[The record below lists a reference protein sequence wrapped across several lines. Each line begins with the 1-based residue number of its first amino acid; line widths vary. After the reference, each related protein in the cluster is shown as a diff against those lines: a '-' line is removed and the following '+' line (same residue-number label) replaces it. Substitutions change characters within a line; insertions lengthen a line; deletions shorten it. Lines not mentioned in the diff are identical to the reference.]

1 MKAVDK
7 NNIEAAKILSP
18 KRKSTTAKSIEQ
30 LALEQLEHFN
40 IDKKSAQGKAL
51 KGLIKNIYSCQTDL
65 KTLWDTSL
73 ACLEGLDKKDK
84 ISFFNAKRF
93 ICFQLAKLLDGLQN
107 PMRKSYQGIVA
118 ENSTKTAKGPYPIFD
133 NVTAIFSAT
142 PVITRTATY
151 LYACTE
157 WIDDAFQGKELLHEI
172 YSRLMN
178 PTSVSLANHIVD
190 LEAGSR
196 ADEYFAWNFNSGMAA
211 IDGILSHLLGYQ
223 DIVIASRN
231 VYGGTH
237 QLLHDWFGKKSNLDI
252 SLEFFD
258 GYTEGE
264 YRKFLKKVKKKYGK
278 QLKAGKHIY
287 TFIESPCNPHGYVL
301 DVEGI
306 CQSSH
311 EEEIDVICDCT
322 VGTPFL
328 TSTLKVDD
336 PMKRPDFVVHSYT
349 KDILGSGTTTAGV
362 VIGRNERMF
371 IAKGDSVTCARYDG
385 KKVKYSWENT
395 LFWNVY
401 YIKGAFLD
409 ADKAFEV
416 LNGMRTM
423 ELRVL
428 RKCISTIVFAKALD
442 SHPLINVK
450 CNALVDNENH
460 SLVDKNYLSLPAPL
474 FTVDM
479 EAALKKGLKMSTFKK
494 FFDSLE
500 PVFGLQ
506 VSLGQMN
513 SVVLCPA
520 LTSHSE
526 LSEKA
531 LKEAGISK
539 TTIRISIGDEDPR
552 ALIAHIIRVAQL
564 TIDEDIKKFSLSF
577 LTAEEIDLLYKTVYL
592 DVHQRHL
599 NELPSLADSM
609 SF

>member
-1 MKAVDK
+1 MKAGDK
-7 NNIEAAKILSP
+7 NNFEAAKVLSP
-18 KRKSTTAKSIEQ
+18 KRKTTTATSIEE
-30 LALEQLEHFN
+30 LAVEQLDHFN
-40 IDKKSAQGKAL
+40 IDKKSDQGKAL
-51 KGLIKNIYSCQTDL
+51 KDLIKNIYSCQGDL
-65 KTLWDTSL
+65 KVLWSTTL

-107 PMRKSYQGIVA
+107 PMRKTYQGIVV

-190 LEAGSR
+190 LEAGER

-211 IDGILSHLLGYQ
+211 IDSILSHLLGYQ
-223 DIVIASRN
+223 DIVIVSRN

-258 GYTEGE
+258 GYTEKE
-264 YRKFLKKVKKKYGK
+264 YRKFLKKTQKKYAK
-278 QLKAGKHIY
+278 QLKSGKHIY

-301 DVEGI
+301 DVAGI
-306 CQSSH
+306 CQASH
-311 EEEIDVICDCT
+311 EQEIDVICDCT

-328 TSTLKVDD
+328 TSTLKIDD
-336 PMKRPDFVVHSYT
+336 PMQRPDFVVHSYT

-371 IAKGDSVTCARYDG
+371 ISKGDSVKCIRYDG
-385 KKVKYSWENT
+385 KETEYSWDNT

-428 RKCISTIVFAKALD
+428 KKCISTIVFAKAMN
-442 SHPLINVK
+442 SHPMINVM
-450 CNALVDNENH
+450 CNALETNENH
-460 SLVDKNYLSLPAPL
+460 KLVKYNYLSLPAPL
-474 FTVDM
+474 FTMDM
-479 EAALKKGLKMSTFKK
+479 EGALKKGLKMSTFKR

-539 TTIRISIGDEDPR
+539 TTIRVSIGDEDPR
-552 ALIAHIIRVAQL
+552 ALIAHIMRVAQL
-564 TIDEDIKKFSLSF
+564 TLDEDIKNFSGQF
-577 LTAEEIDLLYKTVYL
+577 LKAEKIDELYKSVYL
-592 DVHQRHL
+592 DVHQRHI
-599 NELPSLADSM
+599 ESLPSLVDSM
-609 SF
+609 S

>member
-1 MKAVDK
+1 MKAGEK
-7 NNIEAAKILSP
+7 ERFEAVKILSP
-18 KRKSTTAKSIEQ
+18 RRKSTRAKDIEG
-30 LALEQLEHFN
+30 LALEQLSHFN
-40 IDKKSAQGKAL
+40 IDKKSPQGKAL
-51 KGLIKNIYSCQTDL
+51 KGLIKNIYSCQGDL
-65 KTLWDTSL
+65 KALWNTSL
-73 ACLEGLDKKDK
+73 SCLEGLDKKDK

-107 PMRKSYQGIVA
+107 PMRKTYQDIVV
-118 ENSTKTAKGPYPIFD
+118 EDSTKVAKGPYPIFD

-190 LEAGSR
+190 LEAGER
-196 ADEYFAWNFNSGMAA
+196 ANEYFAWNFNSGMAA

-237 QLLHDWFGKKSNLDI
+237 QLLNDWLGKKSNLDI

-258 GYTEGE
+258 GYSEQE
-264 YRKFLKKVKKKYGK
+264 YRKFLKKVQKKYAK
-278 QLKAGKHIY
+278 KLKAGKHIY

-301 DVEGI
+301 DVGGI
-306 CQSSH
+306 CQVSH
-311 EEEIDVICDCT
+311 EQEVDVICDCT

-328 TSTLKVDD
+328 TSTLKAEDA
-336 PMKRPDFVVHSYT
+336 MKRPDFVVHSYT

-371 IAKGDSVTCARYDG
+371 ITKGDSVSCPRYDG
-385 KKVKYSWENT
+385 KTIEYSWEDT

-416 LNGMRTM
+416 LNGMKTM

-428 RKCISTIVFAKALD
+428 RKCISTIVFAKVLN
-442 SHPLINVK
+442 SHPMIHVM
-450 CNALVDNENH
+450 CNALEGNENN
-460 SLVDKNYLSLPAPL
+460 DQIKNNYLSLPAPL
-474 FTVDM
+474 FTIDM
-479 EAALKKGLKMSTFKK
+479 EDALKDGLKISTFKS

-500 PVFGLQ
+500 PIFGLQ

-513 SVVLCPA
+513 TVVLCPA

-552 ALIAHIIRVAQL
+552 ALIAHIMRVAQL
-564 TIDEDIKKFSLSF
+564 TIDDDIKNFSSKFLS
-577 LTAEEIDLLYKTVYL
+577 AKKIDTLYKSTYL
-592 DVHQRHL
+592 DVHQRHI
-599 NELPSLADSM
+599 ESLPSLVDSL
-609 SF
+609 S

>member
-1 MKAVDK
+1 MSKKSSVRFQS
-7 NNIEAAKILSP
+7 AKILSP
-18 KRKSTTAKSIEQ
+18 KRKTSKAKDMSG
-30 LALEQLEHFN
+30 LAAEQLEHFS
-40 IDKKSAQGKAL
+40 ISAGSDHGKAL
-51 KGLIKNIYSCQTDL
+51 TALMKNIYECQADL
-65 KTLWDTSL
+65 SFLWSTTLK
-73 ACLEGLDKKDK
+73 CLEGLNKNDRV
-84 ISFFNAKRF
+84 SFFNAKRF

-107 PMRKSYQGIVA
+107 PMRKTYQGIVE

-133 NVTAIFSAT
+133 NVTAVFSAT

-190 LEAGSR
+190 LEAGER

-211 IDGILSHLLGYQ
+211 IDSILSHLLGYQ

-237 QLLHDWFGKKSNLDI
+237 QLLHDWFGKSSNLDI
-252 SLEFFD
+252 RLEFFD
-258 GYTEGE
+258 AYSEKE
-264 YRKFLKKVKKKYGK
+264 YRQFLKKVQKKYAK
-278 QLKAGKHIY
+278 ELKAGKHIY

-301 DVEGI
+301 DVAGI
-306 CQSSH
+306 SKASH
-311 EEEIDVICDCT
+311 ENEIDVICDCT

-328 TSTLKVDD
+328 TSTLREKD
-336 PMKRPDFVVHSYT
+336 PMARPDFVVHSYT

-371 IAKGDSVTCARYDG
+371 IPKNSTVTSMRYDG
-385 KKVKYSWENT
+385 KECEYSWENT

-428 RKCISTIVFAKALD
+428 RKCISTMVFAEVLNA
-442 SHPLINVK
+442 HPLINVM
-450 CNALVDNENH
+450 CNHLKTNENH
-460 SLVDKNYLSLPAPL
+460 KFVKYNYLSLPAPL
-474 FTVDM
+474 FTINM
-479 EAALKKGLKMSTFKK
+479 EAALGKGLKMETFKR

-500 PVFGLQ
+500 PIFGLQ

-513 SVVLCPA
+513 TVVLCPA

-531 LKEAGISK
+531 LQEAGISK
-539 TTIRISIGDEDPR
+539 TTIRIAIGDEDPR
-552 ALIAHIIRVAQL
+552 ALIAHIIRVSEL
-564 TIDEDIKKFSLSF
+564 TLDKDIKNFSGKFPK
-577 LTAEEIDLLYKTVYL
+577 ADKIDRLYKEIYL
-592 DVHQRHL
+592 SVHENFIDSQ
-599 NELPSLADSM
+599 PSLADSLK
-609 SF
+609 

>member
-1 MKAVDK
+1 MKTGDK
-7 NNIEAAKILSP
+7 ERFESVKILSP
-18 KRKSTTAKSIEQ
+18 KRKTTKAKDVEGLAVEQ
-30 LALEQLEHFN
+30 LSHFN
-40 IDKKSAQGKAL
+40 IDKKSSHGIAL
-51 KGLIKNIYSCQTDL
+51 KSLIKNIYECQGDL
-65 KTLWDTSL
+65 KALWSTSL
-73 ACLEGLDKKDK
+73 NCLEGLDKKDK

-107 PMRKSYQGIVA
+107 PMRKTYQGIVE
-118 ENSTKTAKGPYPIFD
+118 ENSTKVAKGPYPIFD

-190 LEAGSR
+190 LEAGER

-237 QLLHDWFGKKSNLDI
+237 QLLHDWFGKKSNMDI
-252 SLEFFD
+252 RLEFFD
-258 GYTEGE
+258 GYSEKE
-264 YRKFLKKVKKKYGK
+264 YRKFLKKVQKKYSK
-278 QLKAGKHIY
+278 ELKAGKHIY

-306 CQSSH
+306 CQASH

-328 TSTLKVDD
+328 TSTLKNDD

-371 IAKGDSVTCARYDG
+371 ITKGDAISCKRYDG
-385 KKVKYSWENT
+385 KEVEYSWENT

-423 ELRVL
+423 DLRVL
-428 RKCISTIVFAKALD
+428 RKCISTIVFARVLN
-442 SHPLINVK
+442 SHPLINVN
-450 CNALVDNENH
+450 CNALEGNENH
-460 SLVDKNYLSLPAPL
+460 DLVHYNYLSLPAPL

-479 EAALKKGLKMSTFKK
+479 EKALEKGMKMSTFKM

-500 PVFGLQ
+500 PMFGLQ

-513 SVVLCPA
+513 TVVLCPA

-526 LSEKA
+526 LSEQA
-531 LKEAGISK
+531 LQEAGICK
-539 TTIRISIGDEDPR
+539 TTIRISVGDEDPR

-564 TIDEDIKKFSLSF
+564 SIDKDIAGFSSEF
-577 LTAEEIDLLYKTVYL
+577 LEVNEIDSLYKKTYL
-592 DVHQRHL
+592 DIHQKHI
-599 NELPSLADSM
+599 EALPSLADSL
-609 SF
+609 S

>member
-1 MKAVDK
+1 MSKK
-7 NNIEAAKILSP
+7 NSERVESAKILSP
-18 KRKSTTAKSIEQ
+18 KRKTTSASSINELAKEQ
-30 LALEQLEHFN
+30 LKHFSISEKSDHGQALSSLM
-40 IDKKSAQGKAL
+40 
-51 KGLIKNIYSCQTDL
+51 KNIYECQADL
-65 KTLWDTSL
+65 TVLWNTSL
-73 ACLEGLDKKDK
+73 NCLEGLSKNDKV
-84 ISFFNAKRF
+84 SFFNAKRF
-93 ICFQLAKLLDGLQN
+93 ICFQLAKLLDGIQN
-107 PMRKSYQGIVA
+107 PMRKTYQGIV
-118 ENSTKTAKGPYPIFD
+118 EEDSTRTAKGPYPIFD

-190 LEAGSR
+190 LEAGKR

-211 IDGILSHLLGYQ
+211 IDSILSHLLGYQ

-237 QLLHDWFGKKSNLDI
+237 QLLNDWFGKSSNLDI
-252 SLEFFD
+252 KLEFFD
-258 GYTEGE
+258 GYSEKD
-264 YRKFLKKVKKKYGK
+264 YKKFLKKVQKKYAK
-278 QLKAGKHIY
+278 ELKAGKHIY

-301 DVEGI
+301 DVGGI
-306 CQSSH
+306 SRVSH
-311 EEEIDVICDCT
+311 ENEIDVICDCT

-328 TSTLKVDD
+328 TSTLKAED
-336 PMKRPDFVVHSYT
+336 PMERPDFVVHSYT

-371 IAKGDSVTCARYDG
+371 IPKNEKVCSTRYDG
-385 KKVKYSWENT
+385 KDCEYSWENT

-428 RKCISTIVFAKALD
+428 RKCISTTVFAEFLD
-442 SHPLINVK
+442 SHPLVHVM
-450 CNALVDNENH
+450 CNHLKSSENH
-460 SLVDKNYLSLPAPL
+460 DLLSQNHLSLPAPL

-479 EAALKKGLKMSTFKK
+479 EKALPKGLKMETFKR

-500 PVFGLQ
+500 PIFGLQ

-513 SVVLCPA
+513 TVVLCPA

-526 LSEKA
+526 LSAKA

-539 TTIRISIGDEDPR
+539 TTIRVAIGDEDPR
-552 ALIAHIIRVAQL
+552 ALIAHIIRVSEL
-564 TIDEDIKKFSLSF
+564 TLNKDIKDFSKKFLS
-577 LTAEEIDLLYKTVYL
+577 AEKVDLLYKKVYL
-592 DVHQRHL
+592 EVHEKFIDSQ
-599 NELPSLADSM
+599 PSLVGSLK
-609 SF
+609 